1 MARKEKTELEIAR
14 EHYKMWLEAEE
25 EIALDQAYSIGS
37 QSLTRAD
44 LGKVA
49 QRWKSWKRARAAAAF
64 IRLSPRI
71 AKGGAECERIG
82 QGNSRRCAAMGR
94 KAGRGATAV
103 ANSQ

>member
-49 QRWKSWKRARAAAAF
+49 QR
-64 IRLSPRI
+64 I
-71 AKGGAECERIG
+71 E
-82 QGNSRRCAAMGR
+82 
-94 KAGRGATAV
+94 
-103 ANSQ
+103 

>member
-49 QRWKSWKRARAAAAF
+49 QRIEYWRN
-64 IRLSPRI
+64 RI
-71 AKGGAECERIG
+71 AVLENMQKGKGRSRIY
-82 QGNSRRCAAMGR
+82 RVIPREL
-94 KAGRGATAV
+94 
-103 ANSQ
+103 

>member
-25 EIALDQAYSIGS
+25 EIALDQSYSIGS

-49 QRWKSWKRARAAAAF
+49 QRIEYWRNRVAALEKGKG
-64 IRLSPRI
+64 RSRI
-71 AKGGAECERIG
+71 YKIIPTDG
-82 QGNSRRCAAMGR
+82 RRGCRM
-94 KAGRGATAV
+94 
-103 ANSQ
+103 

>member
-1 MARKEKTELEIAR
+1 VARKEKTELEIAR

-49 QRWKSWKRARAAAAF
+49 QRIEYWRN
-64 IRLSPRI
+64 RI
-71 AKGGAECERIG
+71 AVLENMQKGKGRSRIY
-82 QGNSRRCAAMGR
+82 RVIPREL
-94 KAGRGATAV
+94 
-103 ANSQ
+103 

>member
-14 EHYKMWLEAEE
+14 EHYRMWLEAEE

-49 QRWKSWKRARAAAAF
+49 QRIEYWRN
-64 IRLSPRI
+64 RI
-71 AKGGAECERIG
+71 AVLENMQKGKGRSRIY
-82 QGNSRRCAAMGR
+82 RVIPREL
-94 KAGRGATAV
+94 
-103 ANSQ
+103 

>member
-49 QRWKSWKRARAAAAF
+49 QRIEYWRNRVAVLENMQKGKGRSRIYRV
-64 IRLSPRI
+64 IPR
-71 AKGGAECERIG
+71 EL
-82 QGNSRRCAAMGR
+82 
-94 KAGRGATAV
+94 
-103 ANSQ
+103 

>member
-37 QSLTRAD
+37 HSLTRAD

-49 QRWKSWKRARAAAAF
+49 QRIEYWRN
-64 IRLSPRI
+64 RI
-71 AKGGAECERIG
+71 AVLENMQKGKGRSRIY
-82 QGNSRRCAAMGR
+82 RVIPREL
-94 KAGRGATAV
+94 
-103 ANSQ
+103 

>member
-1 MARKEKTELEIAR
+1 MARKEQTELEIAR

-49 QRWKSWKRARAAAAF
+49 QGIEYWRN
-64 IRLSPRI
+64 RI
-71 AKGGAECERIG
+71 AVLENMQKGKGRSRIY
-82 QGNSRRCAAMGR
+82 RVIPREL
-94 KAGRGATAV
+94 
-103 ANSQ
+103 

>member
-49 QRWKSWKRARAAAAF
+49 QRIEYWRN
-64 IRLSPRI
+64 RI
-71 AKGGAECERIG
+71 AVLENMQKGKGRSRIDRVIPREL
-82 QGNSRRCAAMGR
+82 SRGR
-94 KAGRGATAV
+94 RA
-103 ANSQ
+103 

>member
-25 EIALDQAYSIGS
+25 EIALDQSYSIGS

-49 QRWKSWKRARAAAAF
+49 QRLEYWRN
-64 IRLSPRI
+64 RI
-71 AKGGAECERIG
+71 AVLENMQKGKGRSRIY
-82 QGNSRRCAAMGR
+82 RVIPREL
-94 KAGRGATAV
+94 
-103 ANSQ
+103 

>member
-1 MARKEKTELEIAR
+1 MARTEKTELEIAR

-49 QRWKSWKRARAAAAF
+49 QRIEYWRN
-64 IRLSPRI
+64 RI
-71 AKGGAECERIG
+71 AVLENMQKGKGRSRIY
-82 QGNSRRCAAMGR
+82 RVIPREL
-94 KAGRGATAV
+94 
-103 ANSQ
+103 

>member
-14 EHYKMWLEAEE
+14 EHYRMWLEAEE

-49 QRWKSWKRARAAAAF
+49 QRIEYWRNRVAALENMQKGKGRSR
-64 IRLSPRI
+64 IYRVIPR
-71 AKGGAECERIG
+71 EL
-82 QGNSRRCAAMGR
+82 
-94 KAGRGATAV
+94 
-103 ANSQ
+103 

>member
-49 QRWKSWKRARAAAAF
+49 QRIEYWRN
-64 IRLSPRI
+64 RI
-71 AKGGAECERIG
+71 AVLENMQKGKGRSRIYRVIPRELYRG
-82 QGNSRRCAAMGR
+82 RR
-94 KAGRGATAV
+94 
-103 ANSQ
+103 S

>member
-44 LGKVA
+44 LSKVA
-49 QRWKSWKRARAAAAF
+49 QRIEYWRN
-64 IRLSPRI
+64 RI
-71 AKGGAECERIG
+71 AVLENMQKGKGRSRIY
-82 QGNSRRCAAMGR
+82 RVIPREL
-94 KAGRGATAV
+94 
-103 ANSQ
+103 

>member
-25 EIALDQAYSIGS
+25 EIALDQSYSIGS

-49 QRWKSWKRARAAAAF
+49 QRLEYWRNQVKMLENMEKGKGRSRIYRV
-64 IRLSPRI
+64 IPR
-71 AKGGAECERIG
+71 EL
-82 QGNSRRCAAMGR
+82 
-94 KAGRGATAV
+94 
-103 ANSQ
+103 

>member
-49 QRWKSWKRARAAAAF
+49 QRLEYWRN
-64 IRLSPRI
+64 RI
-71 AKGGAECERIG
+71 AVLENMQKGKGRSRIY
-82 QGNSRRCAAMGR
+82 RVIPREL
-94 KAGRGATAV
+94 
-103 ANSQ
+103 

>member
-37 QSLTRAD
+37 QRLPRAD

-49 QRWKSWKRARAAAAF
+49 QRIEYWRNRVAALENMEKGKGRSR
-64 IRLSPRI
+64 IYRVIPR
-71 AKGGAECERIG
+71 EL
-82 QGNSRRCAAMGR
+82 
-94 KAGRGATAV
+94 
-103 ANSQ
+103 